1 MGTIRSWAW
10 VPQWL
15 RRRDHTADDVKP
27 RLAPHV
33 DDSGIEHICSIMLR
47 RAHSEAPE
55 NKWQPS
61 AVGDCARA
69 ILRDYRV
76 EAKGL
81 EPIVRDALEMYALAY
96 TEVDDI
102 SRGTLERRAKFA
114 NRWMA
119 LHGFGMVDTHMDG
132 CGEC

>member
-1 MGTIRSWAW
+1 MTVIHVLPKRFEDF
-10 VPQWL
+10 L
-15 RRRDHTADDVKP
+15 RHLDCNSP
-27 RLAPHV
+27 
-33 DDSGIEHICSIMLR
+33 
-47 RAHSEAPE
+47 RAHSENPG
-55 NKWQPS
+55 NRWQPS
-61 AVGDCARA
+61 AVGDCAHA

-96 TEVDDI
+96 TEADDI